1 MKRCLVCSGLFD
13 APDWTCPV
21 CGHTP
26 AERNGF
32 LAFAPELADQNDG
45 FNPEFFQLMVAV
57 EPEHFWFVARNRILM
72 DVMHKYFSGP
82 GKVLETGCGTG
93 FVLSGLRAAFPQ
105 ARLSGSDIFTEGLT
119 FTARRVPSA
128 FLFQMDACRIPFQE
142 EFDLIGAFDVLEH
155 IEEDEAA
162 LAQMYQACKSGGG
175 IVLTVPQHR
184 WLWSRVDDF
193 AHHKRRYT
201 RAELIEKAARAGFRL
216 EYATS
221 FVSLLLPL
229 MLAARGLKKSGTDMD
244 QQMEA
249 VGLKVGKLTSAV
261 LGAIMQIER
270 GLISL
275 GLSFP
280 FGGSLLLV
288 ARKPESRKE

>member
-1 MKRCLVCSGLFD
+1 
-13 APDWTCPV
+13 
-21 CGHTP
+21 
-26 AERNGF
+26 
-32 LAFAPELADQNDG
+32 
-45 FNPEFFQLMVAV
+45 MVAV
-57 EPEHFWFVARNRILM
+57 EPKHFWFVARNRILM
-72 DVMHKYFSGP
+72 DMMRKYFPDP
-82 GKVLETGCGTG
+82 GKVLEMGCGTG
-93 FVLSGLRAAFPQ
+93 FVLSGLCATFPQ

-119 FTARRVPSA
+119 FTAKRVPNA
-128 FLFQMDACRIPFQE
+128 FLFQMDARHIPFRE

-155 IEEDEAA
+155 IEEDNAA
-162 LAQMYQACKSGGG
+162 LAQMYQACKPGGG

-201 RAELIEKAARAGFRL
+201 RAELIEKTASAGFRV

-229 MLAARGLKKSGTDMD
+229 MLASRGLKKSGEDMD
-244 QQMEA
+244 KQMEA
-249 VGLKVGKLTSAV
+249 VGLKVGRLTNAV
-261 LGAIMQIER
+261 LGTIMQIER

-288 ARKPESRKE
+288 ARRPESRKE